1 MRDISS
7 RCKQRISMTI
17 NWFIHDLVILVTNVK
32 QMELMDSRYIIW
44 IKELSIYD
52 ASILTECVIINRLN
66 INKVHWNHY
75 LKFEMKWYLHFQ
87 FTDSNGMYMQ

>member
-17 NWFIHDLVILVTNVK
+17 NWFIHDLVILVTNVTWYYVLVK
-32 QMELMDSRYIIW
+32 QMELMDSKYIIW

-52 ASILTECVIINRLN
+52 AFLLA
-66 INKVHWNHY
+66 
-75 LKFEMKWYLHFQ
+75 
-87 FTDSNGMYMQ
+87 

>member
-32 QMELMDSRYIIW
+32 QMELMDSKYILL
-44 IKELSIYD
+44 IKELSI
-52 ASILTECVIINRLN
+52 N
-66 INKVHWNHY
+66 INKIHWNHY
-75 LKFEMKWYLHFQ
+75 LKFKMKWYLHFQ

>member
-7 RCKQRISMTI
+7 RRKQRISMTI

-32 QMELMDSRYIIW
+32 QMELMDSKYIIW

-52 ASILTECVIINRLN
+52 ALSEH
-66 INKVHWNHY
+66 K
-75 LKFEMKWYLHFQ
+75 
-87 FTDSNGMYMQ
+87 

>member
-7 RCKQRISMTI
+7 RRKQRISMTI

-32 QMELMDSRYIIW
+32 QMELMDSKYIIW

-52 ASILTECVIINRLN
+52 ASILT
-66 INKVHWNHY
+66 
-75 LKFEMKWYLHFQ
+75 
-87 FTDSNGMYMQ
+87 

>member
-32 QMELMDSRYIIW
+32 QMELMDSKYILL
-44 IKELSIYD
+44 IKELSI
-52 ASILTECVIINRLN
+52 N
-66 INKVHWNHY
+66 INKIHWNHY
-75 LKFEMKWYLHFQ
+75 LKFETKCYLHFQ
-87 FTDSNGMYMQ
+87 FRDSNGMYMQ